1 MRTTTVILVTSNRVQ
16 FRDELRNHL
25 VSSLKSI
32 SINAK
37 ILISSYKI
45 TFFAFAK
52 IVWERRYFEM
62 IASYVSIFSSLL
74 WGAGTGTLLL
84 KGSYR
89 GERGGRQFPYSTS
102 VKPQRKFLEGNFL
115 QNWTICTYVLLAMI
129 LCYLIDCN
137 LGKEEMSVFFSQK
150 I

>member
-25 VSSLKSI
+25 LSSLKSI

-45 TFFAFAK
+45 TFFAFTK
-52 IVWERRYFEM
+52 IVLEQRYFEM

-84 KGSYR
+84 IGSSR
-89 GERGGRQFPYSTS
+89 ERGQFPYTS
-102 VKPQRKFLEGNFL
+102 VKPQRKILEGNFL

-137 LGKEEMSVFFSQK
+137 LGKEEMSVYFSQK